1 MSSGNTYGKVTGDTA
16 KNAAKAAAGN
26 PALDEKNL
34 LEEAQDGAKKAVD
47 DWVEKQGDSK
57 LAMAAGALS
66 VAAIEVFMPTAYWEL
81 IPVGKLGK
89 IAKKGAEV
97 TGILKKGEKTAE
109 AVQDVKK
116 GEHAAEATQDV
127 KKADNAHKPD
137 TGGQK
142 DTQVKKK
149 KKLKCGEYGKYGKLK
164 QKTGEGKLD
173 RDHIPS
179 KAALKTK
186 AEEIKGAP
194 LSKAEKSAIDNAA
207 DTIAIPRQAHI
218 DVSPTH
224 GQSLA
229 EAANDAKDL
238 AGSARRDVEA
248 MLKKIDEYDADGG
261 CKKAYQKSAK
271 RVLKKSNADFDKWLV
286 DTMKNANKK

>member
-1 MSSGNTYGKVTGDTA
+1 MSTGNTWGKVSGDTPKSTVKA
-16 KNAAKAAAGN
+16 GAAN
-26 PALDEKNL
+26 PPVDETNI
-34 LEEAQDGAKKAVD
+34 LEDAQASTKSAID
-47 DWVEKQGDSK
+47 DWVESTGYNQG
-57 LAMAAGALS
+57 AMVAGA
-66 VAAIEVFMPTAYWEL
+66 VATAVAEVFMPTAWWEL
-81 IPVGKLGK
+81 VPVGKAAKVL
-89 IAKKGAEV
+89 KKGGEAV
-97 TGILKKGEKTAE
+97 GVLKKGEDTAE
-109 AVQDVKK
+109 AAKDAGK
-116 GEHAAEATQDV
+116 TQS
-127 KKADNAHKPD
+127 
-137 TGGQK
+137 GGGGN
-142 DTQVKKK
+142 DAQVKKK
-149 KKLKCGEYGKYGKLK
+149 KKMKCGEYGKYGKLK

-179 KAALKTK
+179 KAALKAK

-194 LSKAEKSAIDNAA
+194 LSKAEKTAIDNAA

-224 GQSLA
+224 GQTLA
-229 EAANDAKDL
+229 EAANDANDL